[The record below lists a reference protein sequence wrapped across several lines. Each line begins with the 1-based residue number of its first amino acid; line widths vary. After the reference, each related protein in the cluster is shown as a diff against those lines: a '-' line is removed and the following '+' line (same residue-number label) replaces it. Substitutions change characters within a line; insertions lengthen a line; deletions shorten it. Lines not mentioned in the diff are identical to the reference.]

1 LSKAILTFLNA
12 EILVSLIHFGFQVI
26 KMSHEESHKIN
37 VKDWITLSTV
47 MIGAVLTILALI
59 WQAPPPNGIV
69 SSTFLLM
76 LSFIFFVNSVSANS
90 KAHFEANLGDVDNE
104 RINRFVTFAEYS
116 FGLGFTLVIIGF
128 SILGYEYLLVYA
140 GREIITLILPIT
152 FLGTAWIVIFIY
164 NLINYFG
171 KPLGAIRSLKRNL
184 WVLIEIFCLII
195 IALDFFEVFTLP

>member
-1 LSKAILTFLNA
+1 M
-12 EILVSLIHFGFQVI
+12 VM
-26 KMSHEESHKIN
+26 KMSGEESQKIN

-59 WQAPPPNGIV
+59 WQLPPDDGIV
-69 SSTFLLM
+69 TSTFLLM

-90 KAHFEANLGDVDNE
+90 KANFEANSEEVNDE
-104 RINRFVTFAEYS
+104 RIKRFVTFAEYS

-128 SILGYEYLLVYA
+128 SILGYEYLLKYE
-140 GREIITLILPIT
+140 GREIITLILPIA

-184 WVLIEIFCLII
+184 WIFIELIFLII
-195 IALDFFEVFTLP
+195 IAFDFFEVITLP